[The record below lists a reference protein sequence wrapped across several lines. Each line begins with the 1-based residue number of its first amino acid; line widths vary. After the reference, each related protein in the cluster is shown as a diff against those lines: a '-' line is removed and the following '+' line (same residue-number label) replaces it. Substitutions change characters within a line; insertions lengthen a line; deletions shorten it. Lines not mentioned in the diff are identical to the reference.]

1 MSILEDSVRRQLR
14 VECSEIGLTK
24 RGTVPLAFKGPGIIW
39 IDKDGQIN
47 FEFSLTQEENRTYD
61 LAVARQAYQA
71 FDEPKEDDYFNLTA
85 LCGSGEVFQ
94 GALLY
99 PDWADKPNVAKGKLT
114 QLQSTQQLSGHAQ
127 SRARMLLAK
136 KINFPQIQGPDGSLS
151 SKDYC
156 RFDFENDE
164 KIELFNKDT
173 YAEIVCSVRP
183 DGIAQSRYWRM
194 IEAIEFA
201 FGQSIYPSAI
211 EVQEGSSST
220 IALNSA
226 IAGLENEGTLAPP
239 IHLRGR
245 VHHFPVTELIRR
257 FYNYVLPYTKEFP
270 PLIVQGLWGMR
281 QAADAQPDV
290 KGLVF
295 AAAAETL
302 IRACFPNIR
311 PINSDFRQKVRALQ
325 RQIEDNTE
333 LDSDLRTRASGALNG
348 LLSSPNSERIREFL
362 RWHVRDRQ
370 LQDALFD
377 DWKELRDGSAHGGK
391 IRSEADYVT
400 LRRIKSTQDLCYA
413 IVLSR
418 ICYYHERW
426 WNVEAKRYANSWS
439 LHPLSQ
445 SLSGKPP
452 VGSTIVPSG
461 FQWRPQKGG
470 FRKDVLVGK
479 EPKQAITLIVRP
491 RKDGSPPFRIEVC
504 PKAILPDDLAPFQI
518 KTAYRALKDAM
529 EECDKIALRALVH
542 ITLEHFHA

>member
-24 RGTVPLAFKGPGIIW
+24 RGTVPLDFKGPGIIW
-39 IDKDGQIN
+39 FDKDGQIN

-61 LAVARQAYQA
+61 L
-71 FDEPKEDDYFNLTA
+71 
-85 LCGSGEVFQ
+85 
-94 GALLY
+94 
-99 PDWADKPNVAKGKLT
+99 
-114 QLQSTQQLSGHAQ
+114 
-127 SRARMLLAK
+127 
-136 KINFPQIQGPDGSLS
+136 
-151 SKDYC
+151 
-156 RFDFENDE
+156 
-164 KIELFNKDT
+164 
-173 YAEIVCSVRP
+173 
-183 DGIAQSRYWRM
+183 
-194 IEAIEFA
+194 
-201 FGQSIYPSAI
+201 
-211 EVQEGSSST
+211 
-220 IALNSA
+220 
-226 IAGLENEGTLAPP
+226 
-239 IHLRGR
+239 
-245 VHHFPVTELIRR
+245 
-257 FYNYVLPYTKEFP
+257 
-270 PLIVQGLWGMR
+270 R

-461 FQWRPQKGG
+461 FQWPPQKGG

-491 RKDGSPPFRIEVC
+491 RKDGSC
-504 PKAILPDDLAPFQI
+504 AA
-518 KTAYRALKDAM
+518 
-529 EECDKIALRALVH
+529 
-542 ITLEHFHA
+542 